1 MMRFKRYLSPT
12 LAFSL
17 LAATQAAEAHPFIYH
32 AAGFSAGLLHPYTG
46 LDHVLAMVAV
56 GLWAAQIGGAFRWQ
70 APLAFMG
77 MMAVG
82 GAAGMAGLALPWSET
97 GIAVSVLALGLLLAF
112 AVRLPASLGM
122 ALAGLLAVFHGAA
135 HGAELPGTVSPLSY
149 AVGFLLATGSL
160 HAMGLAAGT
169 ALQRSSGTL
178 IRLGGAATAGIG
190 AWMLLGA

>member
-1 MMRFKRYLSPT
+1 MKFKPSLLT
-12 LAFSL
+12 ALVL
-17 LAATQAAEAHPFIYH
+17 LAAAPAAEAHPLIYH

-56 GLWAAQIGGAFRWQ
+56 GLWAAQVGGAFRWQ

-82 GAAGMAGLALPWSET
+82 AAAGMAGMALPWSET

-112 AVRLPASLGM
+112 AVRLPAALGM
-122 ALAGLLAVFHGAA
+122 ALAGMLAVFHGAA
-135 HGAELPGTVSPLSY
+135 HGAELPEAASPF
-149 AVGFLLATGSL
+149 AFAAGFLLATGTL
-160 HAMGLAAGT
+160 HLAGLGIGG
-169 ALQRSSGTL
+169 ALRRYGADL

-190 AWMLLGA
+190 ALMLLGI